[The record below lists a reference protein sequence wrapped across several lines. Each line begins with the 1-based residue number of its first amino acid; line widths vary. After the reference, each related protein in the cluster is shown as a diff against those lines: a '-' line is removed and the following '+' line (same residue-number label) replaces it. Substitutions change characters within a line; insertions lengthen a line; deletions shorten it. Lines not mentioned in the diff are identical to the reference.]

1 VYLIIKKKFR
11 RFLFKFKLI
20 RKILFK
26 YKSLKRLKIFEKLN
40 LNNNSL
46 FIDIGGHE
54 GIFSYFF
61 LDKFDCNIEIYEPN
75 KKLYKILIKN
85 FKNYKKVKLF
95 NLAVSN
101 KDGKNKLYLHKKSN
115 KNNHF
120 FFDQSSSM
128 EKNKNNIDRKKFQII
143 KTINIKKILNK
154 HKFIDVI
161 KIDIEGHEY
170 KILDILLLNIN
181 KIGKI
186 YCELNGDKKY
196 PIFEKQKEF
205 WIKKLKKLNLL
216 NTKFIE
222 FS

>member
-1 VYLIIKKKFR
+1 MYLIIKKKFR
-11 RFLFKFKLI
+11 RFLLKFKFF

-26 YKSLKRLKIFEKLN
+26 YKSLKRLKIFDKLN

-46 FIDIGGHE
+46 FIDIGSHE
-54 GIFSYFF
+54 GIFSFF
-61 LDKFDCNIEIYEPN
+61 FVDKFNCNVEIYEPN
-75 KKLYKILIKN
+75 KKLYKLLLQN

-101 KDGKNKLYLHKKSN
+101 KSGKNKLYLHKKSN

-120 FFDQSSSM
+120 FFDQSSSL
-128 EKNKNNIDRKKFQII
+128 EKNKDNVGKNNFQII
-143 KTINIKKILNK
+143 QTINIKKILDK

-196 PIFEKQKEF
+196 PAYAKQKKF
-205 WIKKLKKLNLL
+205 WIKKLKKLNIL
-216 NTKFIE
+216 NKKFIE

>member
-1 VYLIIKKKFR
+1 MHSIFKKKIR
-11 RFLFKFKLI
+11 RFLFKFKFI

-40 LNNNSL
+40 LNDNSL
-46 FIDIGGHE
+46 FIDIGSHE

-61 LDKFDCNIEIYEPN
+61 LDKFNCNIEIYEPN
-75 KKLYKILIKN
+75 KKLYRLLIQN
-85 FKNYKKVKLF
+85 FKNYQKIKLF

-101 KDGKNKLYLHKKSN
+101 RDGKNKLYLHKKSN

-120 FFDQSSSM
+120 LFDQSSSL
-128 EKNKNNIDRKKFQII
+128 EKNKNNIDKKKFQII
-143 KTINIKKILNK
+143 KTINIRKILNK

-170 KILDILLLNIN
+170 KILDILLLHIN

-186 YCELNGDKKY
+186 YCELNGDEKY
-196 PIFEKQKEF
+196 PVFAKQKKF
-205 WIKKLKKLNLL
+205 WIIKLKKLNLL
-216 NTKFIE
+216 NKKFIE

>member
-1 VYLIIKKKFR
+1 MQ
-11 RFLFKFKLI
+11 
-20 RKILFK
+20 
-26 YKSLKRLKIFEKLN
+26 
-40 LNNNSL
+40 
-46 FIDIGGHE
+46 
-54 GIFSYFF
+54 
-61 LDKFDCNIEIYEPN
+61 
-75 KKLYKILIKN
+75 N

-95 NLAVSN
+95 NLAVSDKN
-101 KDGKNKLYLHKKSN
+101 GKNKLYLHKKSN

-120 FFDQSSSM
+120 FFDQSSSL
-128 EKNKNNIDRKKFQII
+128 EKNKDNVDKNNFQII
-143 KTINIKKILNK
+143 KTINIKKILDK

-196 PIFEKQKEF
+196 PVYAKQKKF
-205 WIKKLKKLNLL
+205 WIKKLKKLNIL
-216 NTKFIE
+216 NKKFIE

>member
-1 VYLIIKKKFR
+1 MYPIIKKKFR

-170 KILDILLLNIN
+170 KILDILLLNIS